1 MTADQIK
8 FARIGSKL
16 MDMSETMP
24 MKGLKDSDVAL
35 VNKMSSFG
43 DALTRIGTPFGP
55 RTLTD
60 VLTLANVTLEEAQ
73 KMVKMVA

>member
-24 MKGLKDSDVAL
+24 MKGLKDDDVSL

-55 RTLTD
+55 QNLKD

-73 KMVKMVA
+73 KLVKMTS